1 MEKRPISKYIEAA
14 VFVAMAFVLS
24 QVSIFRMPAGGSVTL
39 GSGIPI
45 CICALRLGPK
55 IGILAGLNFGI
66 LSFLSGG
73 IAIGVGPFLC
83 DYIFANVALGCFG
96 FLKKFPMVS
105 ICCAYFLR
113 FVFHV
118 ISGILFFSDGMELS
132 KGMWISFWYN
142 FSFMVPEL
150 IVGTFI
156 FYRLIRSSKRL
167 LV

>member
-39 GSGIPI
+39 GSGVPI

-55 IGILAGLNFGI
+55 IGVLAGLNFGI

-73 IAIGVGPFLC
+73 IAIGIGPFLC
-83 DYIFANVALGCFG
+83 DYIFANVALGFFG
-96 FLKKFPMVS
+96 FLKRYPMLS
-105 ICCAYFLR
+105 IFLAYLFR
-113 FVFHV
+113 FIFHV
-118 ISGILFFSDGMELS
+118 ISGILFFTDGMSFE
-132 KGMWISFWYN
+132 KGLAISFTYN
-142 FSFMVPEL
+142 FTFMVPEL
-150 IVGTFI
+150 IVGVFI